1 VFATPSA
8 DRPADTLRVL
18 GIDPGLTRC
27 GFAVVDGRGPS
38 AAVAVTMGVI
48 RTPAGDELPQR
59 LASLRDELVSLIRE
73 FAPDVV
79 SVERVFFQTNVR
91 TAMSVG
97 QASGLALCEAAA
109 AGCEVVQYTPNE
121 VKNTVAGYGS
131 ATKQQVQK
139 MVQTRLNLSKPPRPA
154 DAADAAALALCH
166 LAVAP
171 VNRRIAAAIGVR
183 R

>member
-1 VFATPSA
+1 M
-8 DRPADTLRVL
+8 RVL

-27 GFAVVDGRGPS
+27 GYAVVDGPGS
-38 AAVAVTMGVI
+38 GAARAVTLGVI
-48 RTPAGDELPQR
+48 RTAASDELPYR
-59 LASLRDELVSLIRE
+59 LASLRSELVGLIDE

-109 AGCEVVQYTPNE
+109 AGCVVVQYTPNE
-121 VKNTVAGYGS
+121 VKNTVAGFGG
-131 ATKQQVQK
+131 ATKQQMQK
-139 MVQTRLNLSKPPRPA
+139 MVQARLKLTQPPRPA

-166 LAVAP
+166 LAYAPMSQRVASAT
-171 VNRRIAAAIGVR
+171 NGAGGGRR
-183 R
+183 

>member
-1 VFATPSA
+1 
-8 DRPADTLRVL
+8 VL

-38 AAVAVTMGVI
+38 AAVAITMGVI
-48 RTPAGDELPQR
+48 RTSSCDELPHR
-59 LASLRDELVSLIRE
+59 LASLRLELVSLIEE

-139 MVQTRLNLSKPPRPA
+139 MVQTRLKLSKPPTPA

-171 VNRRIAAAIGVR
+171 MSRRIAAAGR
-183 R
+183 GHR